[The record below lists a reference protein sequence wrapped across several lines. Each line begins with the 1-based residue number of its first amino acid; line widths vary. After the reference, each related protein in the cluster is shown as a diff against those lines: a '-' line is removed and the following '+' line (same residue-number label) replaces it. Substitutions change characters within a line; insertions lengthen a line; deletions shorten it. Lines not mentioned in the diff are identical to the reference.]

1 MRTSANKGE
10 RRREHR
16 VEVNARL
23 AILCTDGEG
32 QESRVHAHLID
43 ISVKGA
49 RMRVPLRLQRGTTV
63 YFFSHQLSIGGRG
76 TVRFCNTHAQGY
88 EIGLEFPGGTGWKGA
103 ESADLRALA
112 AKVMGQPA
120 MVGAEP
126 KA

>member
-1 MRTSANKGE
+1 MPTTANKGE

-32 QESRVHAHLID
+32 HESRLHAHLID
-43 ISVKGA
+43 IAVKGA
-49 RMRVPLRLQRGTTV
+49 RMRVPLRLERGTTV

-88 EIGLEFPGGTGWKGA
+88 EIGLDFPGGTGWKGVEPA
-103 ESADLRALA
+103 ELRSLA

-120 MVGAEP
+120 MVEGEL

>member
-1 MRTSANKGE
+1 MPTNANKGE

-23 AILCTDGEG
+23 AILCTGAEG
-32 QESRVHAHLID
+32 QENRLHAHLID

-49 RMRVPLRLQRGTTV
+49 RMRVPLRLERGTTV

-76 TVRFCNTHAQGY
+76 TVRFCNTHPQGY

-103 ESADLRALA
+103 ESAELRALA
-112 AKVMGQPA
+112 AKVMDAPA
-120 MVGAEP
+120 MVDGES
-126 KA
+126 KE

>member
-1 MRTSANKGE
+1 MRPNTNKSE
-10 RRREHR
+10 RRREQR

-32 QESRVHAHLID
+32 RETRVHAHLID

-49 RMRVPLRLQRGTTV
+49 RMRVPLKLQRGTTV

-76 TVRFCNTHAQGY
+76 TVRFCNTHPQGY

-103 ESADLRALA
+103 ESADLLALA
-112 AKVMGQPA
+112 AKVTGHPA
-120 MVGAEP
+120 IVEAES